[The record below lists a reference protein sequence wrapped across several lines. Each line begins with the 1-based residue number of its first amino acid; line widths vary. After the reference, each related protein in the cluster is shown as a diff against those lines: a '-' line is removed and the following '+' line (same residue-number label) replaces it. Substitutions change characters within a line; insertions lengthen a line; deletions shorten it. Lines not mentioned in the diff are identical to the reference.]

1 MVPGKSYDMMAHFF
15 DTKGNGELF
24 IEMPIKVAPKTLSA
38 ATFVHSIDKVGAG
51 MTSAGVGGEIK
62 IMELHHKGHGGPIMF
77 NALEQGTHYT
87 LTANE
92 VKNLNKHSHF
102 MFRFVDD
109 KGVVALE
116 HKGKAVYHGEHVK
129 LDFSTEGVKPGKYIL
144 WLKIQEVD
152 LPQNI
157 GILVPVSVK

>member
-1 MVPGKSYDMMAHFF
+1 L
-15 DTKGNGELF
+15 TKDF
-24 IEMPIKVAPKTLSA
+24 LS
-38 ATFVHSIDKVGAG
+38 TRDKVGAG

-62 IMELHHKGHGGPIMF
+62 IMELHHKGHGGPIAF
-77 NALEQGTHYT
+77 NALEQATHYT

-102 MFRFVDD
+102 MFRFIDSR
-109 KGVVALE
+109 GAVAIE
-116 HKGKAVYHGEHVK
+116 HKGKAVFHGEHVK
-129 LDFSTEGVKPGKYIL
+129 LDFSTEGVKAGKYIL

-157 GILVPVSVK
+157 GVLVPVEVK